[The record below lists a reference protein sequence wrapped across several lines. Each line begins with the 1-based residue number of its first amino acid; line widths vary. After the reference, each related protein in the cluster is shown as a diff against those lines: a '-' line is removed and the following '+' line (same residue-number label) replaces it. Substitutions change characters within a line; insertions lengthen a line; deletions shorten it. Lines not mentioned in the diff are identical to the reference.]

1 MSNNTN
7 NTKQNIFCLRI
18 TKAKTAEVPPTEL
31 TQTVSRNK
39 GQNKDQRTILGN
51 KKARKPRVYELGAC
65 RQKIKSVPN
74 KK

>member
-39 GQNKDQRTILGN
+39 GPNKDQRT
-51 KKARKPRVYELGAC
+51 RVYELGAC
-65 RQKIKSVPN
+65 RKKIKSVPN